1 MLSFLSSKVPQV
13 SVNDVKKAL
22 ERNEKMILL
31 DVRTPSEFE
40 RGRIE
45 NSINLPL
52 QEVGDKIESV
62 VADKNQKIY
71 VYCLSGSRSA
81 AAVGEMIEKGYTNV
95 FNMEGGILSWRSKHY
110 PTV

>member
-1 MLSFLSSKVPQV
+1 MFSIPSSKVSQA

-22 ERNEKMILL
+22 ERSEKMVLL

-52 QEVGDKIESV
+52 QEVGDKIESII
-62 VADKNQKIY
+62 ANKNQKIY

-81 AAVGEMIEKGYTNV
+81 IAVGEMIEKGYTNV
-95 FNMEGGILSWRSKHY
+95 FNVEGGLLTWRAKHY